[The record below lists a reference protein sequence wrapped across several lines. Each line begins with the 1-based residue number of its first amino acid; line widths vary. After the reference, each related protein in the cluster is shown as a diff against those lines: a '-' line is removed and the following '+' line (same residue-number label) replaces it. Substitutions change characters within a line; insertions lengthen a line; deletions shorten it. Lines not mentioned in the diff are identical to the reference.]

1 MSRKER
7 LKILERELVQ
17 QPWLLNVVPAVG
29 PGETLLV
36 PYFEEIGPS
45 IDGDAI
51 LTAPDAWFKNEEFSY
66 EEVRFAL
73 ARLTLQGVI
82 SD

>member
-17 QPWLLNVVPAVG
+17 QPGLLKVAPAVK

-45 IDGDAI
+45 IDGDMV
-51 LTAPDAWFKNEEFSY
+51 LTAPDAWFKDEEFSY

-73 ARLTLQGVI
+73 ARLTLRGVI